1 MWSSAEVDF
10 RRRVAPRDL
19 PELMDG
25 ECSYEEFRGCL
36 RSLEQV
42 NRWLLGY
49 RPTLAW
55 LTRTMARLPR
65 GLRDPVHI
73 VDVGSG
79 GGDLL
84 RQIAGWARRRGV
96 AVQLTGIDLNPYAAR
111 AAAESTPKEFG
122 IAWVTGDALLYRPEK
137 HMDIVVSSLM
147 AHHLEDEEI
156 IALLRW
162 MEATAQA
169 GWFINDLERSEWSC
183 RMFRWMAV
191 AARWHRF
198 VRHDGPVSFRRA
210 FQKEDW
216 ARLLAAADVPREA
229 VTVDRLWPGRLCVGR
244 WK

>member
-1 MWSSAEVDF
+1 MRSSVQVDF
-10 RRRVAPRDL
+10 SRRVSPREV

-25 ECSYEEFRGCL
+25 DCSYEDFRDCL
-36 RSLEQV
+36 RSLEKV

-55 LTRTMARLPR
+55 LERLSH
-65 GLRDPVHI
+65 GSRDPVHI

-84 RQIAGWARRRGV
+84 RQIAGWARRRGL
-96 AVQLTGIDLNPYAAR
+96 AVRLTGIDLNPYAAC
-111 AAAESTPKEFG
+111 AAAESTPKELG
-122 IAWVTGDALLYRPEK
+122 IEWVTGDALMYRPEK
-137 HMDIVVSSLM
+137 PVDIVVSSLM

-162 MEATAQA
+162 TEATAQV

-183 RMFRWMAV
+183 RMFGRLGRMV
-191 AARWHRF
+191 GWHRY

-210 FQKEDW
+210 FWEEDW
-216 ARLLAAADVPREA
+216 VRLLAAAEVPQDA
-229 VTVDRLWPGRLCVGR
+229 VTVEQWRPGRLCVGR

>member
-1 MWSSAEVDF
+1 MWSSVKVDF
-10 RRRVAPRDL
+10 SRRLSPRKL

-25 ECSYEEFRGCL
+25 DCSYEDFRDCL

-55 LTRTMARLPR
+55 LKRLPH
-65 GLRDPVHI
+65 GLRKPIHI

-84 RQIAGWARRRGV
+84 RQIAAWARRRRI

-111 AAAESTPKEFG
+111 AAGEATRNELG
-122 IAWVTGDALLYRPEK
+122 IAWVTGDALEYHPRNPV
-137 HMDIVVSSLM
+137 DIVVSSLM

-156 IALLRW
+156 VALLRW
-162 MEATAQA
+162 MEATAQV
-169 GWFINDLERSEWSC
+169 GWFINDLERSELASRTFAWL
-183 RMFRWMAV
+183 AGV
-191 AARWHRF
+191 TGWHRF

-210 FQKEDW
+210 FREEDW
-216 ARLLAAADVPREA
+216 VRLLAIADVPRET
-229 VTVDRLWPGRLCVGR
+229 VTLEHSRPGRLCVGR